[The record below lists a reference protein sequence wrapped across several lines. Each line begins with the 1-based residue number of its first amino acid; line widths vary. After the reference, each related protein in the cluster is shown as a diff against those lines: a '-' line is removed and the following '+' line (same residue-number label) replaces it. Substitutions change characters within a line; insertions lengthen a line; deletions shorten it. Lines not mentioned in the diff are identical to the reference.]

1 MHQKHTDEPWVRISA
16 FLALHKAPLPNQSS
30 PSPKG
35 DVELW
40 PGRGAR
46 GQSMRSLLLVPL
58 ASTKMHE
65 DPQEDFQDT
74 CKRPAGKL
82 HDFEIDFQEPP
93 RIDLQEASK
102 RMTLGPQSRQ
112 SAFEKGSNS

>member
-1 MHQKHTDEPWVRISA
+1 
-16 FLALHKAPLPNQSS
+16 
-30 PSPKG
+30 
-35 DVELW
+35 
-40 PGRGAR
+40 
-46 GQSMRSLLLVPL
+46 MRSLLLVPL

-102 RMTLGPQSRQ
+102 RMTLGPRSWHTCSGKDQIPDIRPHLDPVHLGLVRSLVLSGRGRG
-112 SAFEKGSNS
+112 A